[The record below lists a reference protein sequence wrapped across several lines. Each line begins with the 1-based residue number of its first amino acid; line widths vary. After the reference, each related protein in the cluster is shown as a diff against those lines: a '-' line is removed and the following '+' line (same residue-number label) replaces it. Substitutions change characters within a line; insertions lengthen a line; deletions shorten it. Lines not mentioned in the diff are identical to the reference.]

1 MDMALRDS
9 RDSQYQ
15 QFPSGAAGAHYGGA
29 PASGGQPGGYG
40 SYADYGDEGLF
51 SQQGYSQQG
60 YARQGGHFQQDPYA
74 QGYAYQQ
81 DPYAYQ
87 PTRQTPPAAGAHS
100 RYAYGQQ
107 AYAGQQGAPG
117 YQRMQ
122 NVYRGSHGGG
132 GGHYGPGGGLP
143 DDRPRKKGNAGLVVA
158 IVLLV
163 VGLALLIGAAVVFIN
178 SQRAYGANE
187 QEYTEL
193 AEANVTEDT
202 STGRPVVDFAALQ
215 LQNPEIVGWIQ
226 IPGTVVNYPVVQH
239 ADNDYY
245 LNHSFLDRYDEF
257 GSVFMDYRSA
267 SNLSGWNTV
276 MYGHHLQ
283 NGNMFARVADYSD
296 QAEFDTL
303 QNLYYVSSDGVVH
316 VLVPLCCMVV
326 NGYDVDSI
334 QFDFADQASFES
346 YVQSLIDRSSARSST
361 ATAAGVNHIY
371 MLSTCSYAQENDRTI
386 LVCVDL
392 NGSNGP
398 VVDASQSMN
407 DIQAAADQAAGI
419 TDTPAEA

>member
-1 MDMALRDS
+1 MPMALHNGQG
-9 RDSQYQ
+9 SQR
-15 QFPSGAAGAHYGGA
+15 PASPAGAHYGA
-29 PASGGQPGGYG
+29 PSSAQPGYG
-40 SYADYGDEGLF
+40 SYGNQGDDYLF
-51 SQQGYSQQG
+51 SRQQGYYDQQG
-60 YARQGGHFQQDPYA
+60 YD
-74 QGYAYQQ
+74 
-81 DPYAYQ
+81 YQ
-87 PTRQTPPAAGAHS
+87 PTQRVPPAAGSHS
-100 RYAYGQQ
+100 RYAYERQ
-107 AYAGQQGAPG
+107 YAGQQGAAG

-122 NVYRGSHGGG
+122 NVYRGGNGG
-132 GGHYGPGGGLP
+132 GGHYGHGGGQ
-143 DDRPRKKGNAGLVVA
+143 PRKKGGAGLVVA

-163 VGLALLIGAAVVFIN
+163 VGLALLVGAAVVFIN
-178 SQRAYGANE
+178 SQRAYSANE

-193 AEANVTEDT
+193 AEANVTEDA

-226 IPGTVVNYPVVQH
+226 IPGTVVNYPVTQH
-239 ADNDYY
+239 SDNDYY

-267 SNLSGWNTV
+267 SDLSGWNTV
-276 MYGHHLQ
+276 LYGHHLQ

-303 QNLYYVSSDGVVH
+303 QNIYYVSSDGEVH

-334 QFDFADQASFES
+334 QFDFADQASFQS

-361 ATAAGVNHIY
+361 ATASGVNHIY
-371 MLSTCSYAQENDRTI
+371 MLSTCSYERENDRTI

-419 TDTPAEA
+419 TDTPAEG

>member
-1 MDMALRDS
+1 
-9 RDSQYQ
+9 
-15 QFPSGAAGAHYGGA
+15 
-29 PASGGQPGGYG
+29 
-40 SYADYGDEGLF
+40 
-51 SQQGYSQQG
+51 
-60 YARQGGHFQQDPYA
+60 
-74 QGYAYQQ
+74 
-81 DPYAYQ
+81 
-87 PTRQTPPAAGAHS
+87 
-100 RYAYGQQ
+100 
-107 AYAGQQGAPG
+107 
-117 YQRMQ
+117 MQ

-132 GGHYGPGGGLP
+132 GGHYSPGGGLP

-163 VGLALLIGAAVVFIN
+163 VGLALLICAADVFIN

-419 TDTPAEA
+419 TDTPAEV